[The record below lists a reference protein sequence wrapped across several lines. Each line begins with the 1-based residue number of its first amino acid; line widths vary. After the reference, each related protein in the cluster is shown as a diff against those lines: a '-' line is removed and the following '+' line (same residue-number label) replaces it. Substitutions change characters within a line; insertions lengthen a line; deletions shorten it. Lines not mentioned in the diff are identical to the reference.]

1 MTEQPDPGDEIPDVE
16 NDPIPEPEPP
26 TDEGD

>member
-16 NDPIPEPEPP
+16 TDPVPEPNP
-26 TDEGD
+26 DEGDDQ